1 MNTKL
6 LAAAMVVGLSIV
18 SWSQGAN
25 ALIIGTPLGIGVPPP
40 TLGGY
45 TVTAFP
51 DDTRPII
58 ADVNSV
64 ASPLGGDVTFNHSLS
79 HREIGSGWVTWS
91 HGYTDDV
98 YYDTGTS
105 VTIGLPADTIAFYFY
120 AEPNDWGTYNITA
133 TAGDAVLSFSV
144 SGNAGAWGY
153 GFHGTDGMYLTS
165 IVVTADAEA
174 SGFAIGEFGIA
185 KYVGGPDTEPNPVPA
200 PGTLALFGLGLA
212 GLGFARRRKT
222 A

>member
-1 MNTKL
+1 MKTKR

-25 ALIIGTPLGIGVPPP
+25 AIIIGTPLGIATPPP
-40 TLGGY
+40 ILGGHAM
-45 TVTAFP
+45 TAFP

-58 ADVNSV
+58 ADVMSV

-79 HREIGSGWVTWS
+79 HREIGSGWATWS
-91 HGYTDDV
+91 HDYTGDV

-120 AEPNDWGTYNITA
+120 AEPNDWGTYEIAA
-133 TAGDAVLSFSV
+133 TAQDGTTLSFSV
-144 SGNAGAWGY
+144 SGNAGAKGY

-174 SGFAIGEFGIA
+174 YGFAIGEFGIA
-185 KYVGGPDTEPNPVPA
+185 KYYTGGPDTPQVPE

-222 A
+222 V